1 MVEGIFGAVVR
12 KGAEE
17 AGAVY
22 VIVNHL
28 DGSCHLFGPAPGA
41 SHDETGERL
50 WVEEAS
56 PPSGPGD
63 AMAILDRRTGGK
75 LGLRPDFQDRR
86 GEDMCSG
93 VADAFEFG
101 HGFEESIDSEDLRR
115 EMALAATKS
124 GMPRTTG

>member
-41 SHDETGERL
+41 SHDENGERL
-50 WVEEAS
+50 WVEEAA

-63 AMAILDRRTGGK
+63 AMAILDRRTRSDPDIWIVEVEDRKGTA
-75 LGLRPDFQDRR
+75 GL
-86 GEDMCSG
+86 
-93 VADAFEFG
+93 VAT
-101 HGFEESIDSEDLRR
+101 R
-115 EMALAATKS
+115 
-124 GMPRTTG
+124 